1 MAKKQKPTL
10 KVANIELILGN
21 TYEIIPKK
29 DFDAPSGFKE
39 HGTTKLLM
47 PGISEI
53 RAVPFDQGINLWDTG
68 FDSDSP
74 VNAKIP
80 PAERAALSLQYN
92 KLIKEPY
99 EKRFRKDLSS
109 TNNDFWDEYTYE
121 LHTYKTFDTANEKD
135 LLDLFQA
142 LVQGRICEVGEKDAT
157 LQRTANYSIR
167 NREKETSLK
176 EERAETKFEAF
187 AIFSTLLKADF
198 KKDDTLISVLEWV
211 GLTNIRETDKE
222 TLKKTVLRMLE
233 DPKNGYEFSER
244 FVKAFNMTETNIGK
258 EIMDLFSILQKLRT
272 SNKIEVK
279 RQQYYIDGIKI
290 GNHLKEAAEVA
301 NKNPEIKE
309 LILKT
314 YEELTK

>member
-1 MAKKQKPTL
+1 M
-10 KVANIELILGN
+10 
-21 TYEIIPKK
+21 
-29 DFDAPSGFKE
+29 
-39 HGTTKLLM
+39 
-47 PGISEI
+47 
-53 RAVPFDQGINLWDTG
+53 
-68 FDSDSP
+68 
-74 VNAKIP
+74 
-80 PAERAALSLQYN
+80 
-92 KLIKEPY
+92 
-99 EKRFRKDLSS
+99 
-109 TNNDFWDEYTYE
+109 
-121 LHTYKTFDTANEKD
+121 
-135 LLDLFQA
+135 FQA

-157 LQRTANYSIR
+157 LQRTANYCIR

-211 GLTNIRETDKE
+211 GLTNIRETDKD
-222 TLKKTVLRMLE
+222 TLKKTVLRMME

-301 NKNPEIKE
+301 NKNPELKE